1 MDREHANYRTAN
13 KQLIKEINM
22 TLVLQMV
29 RELGPISR
37 ADISKR
43 TGLNPATVSSHL
55 QLLLEHGVVRE
66 TGSGES
72 SGGRKPTLLA
82 LVPDAYYAVAVD
94 MGTTKVQAA
103 LVNLAGH
110 VKRKLEI
117 PFGESRTPQTVLA
130 VMEDAVRQLLN
141 GQSNKSDEEEG
152 QEQNDENLSDDNG
165 ECNDEPHDKGMDT
178 DQHDNTN
185 EKERILGIGIG
196 FHGLVDP
203 ERGVSLFAPAFQWTD
218 VAVAERFEQSFSLPV
233 IVDKDARAMAFAE
246 KWFGAAKEIDDFIFL
261 NIGTGVGSGIYA
273 HGRLITGSGFGAG
286 EIGHIPL
293 VNNGI
298 RCYCG
303 QIGCLHTVATGPAIE
318 RRARAHMD
326 HQEASMMR
334 KLADGDPYQV
344 DGALVSHA
352 ARAGDQI
359 ARQILREAGMYIGRA
374 LAMAVNLLNP
384 SCIFIGG
391 GVSRAR
397 ELILDSIVQEIKKR
411 SMRQHVENIRV
422 ELATFGDHAGVV
434 GAATLVLADFF
445 QNPLR
450 YFKQV
455 AKSYHA

>member
-1 MDREHANYRTAN
+1 
-13 KQLIKEINM
+13 
-22 TLVLQMV
+22 MV
-29 RELGPISR
+29 RG
-37 ADISKR
+37 
-43 TGLNPATVSSHL
+43 
-55 QLLLEHGVVRE
+55 
-66 TGSGES
+66 
-72 SGGRKPTLLA
+72 
-82 LVPDAYYAVAVD
+82 
-94 MGTTKVQAA
+94 
-103 LVNLAGH
+103 
-110 VKRKLEI
+110 KRKR
-117 PFGESRTPQTVLA
+117 S
-130 VMEDAVRQLLN
+130 
-141 GQSNKSDEEEG
+141 
-152 QEQNDENLSDDNG
+152 
-165 ECNDEPHDKGMDT
+165 
-178 DQHDNTN
+178 
-185 EKERILGIGIG
+185 
-196 FHGLVDP
+196 
-203 ERGVSLFAPAFQWTD
+203 
-218 VAVAERFEQSFSLPV
+218 
-233 IVDKDARAMAFAE
+233 
-246 KWFGAAKEIDDFIFL
+246 DDFIFL

-422 ELATFGDHAGVV
+422 ELATLATMPGLWVQRPLYWPIFFKIRFATSSRSQNHIMHDVKFKNEMGKREGMNFDAKTGQRRAVLG
-434 GAATLVLADFF
+434 GAAANDQPLAGTF
-445 QNPLR
+445 
-450 YFKQV
+450 
-455 AKSYHA
+455 